1 MPDLTEIAARI
12 CQLQDTASLA
22 PPITADDTTFGIGEA
37 YAVSARLRALR
48 VREGWTPVGR
58 KIGFTNRTIYEEYGV
73 YQPIFGTMYDRT
85 VTYFDPSK
93 SQNEVP
99 LAGLSQPRLE
109 PEIVFKL
116 KAAPPQTTDP
126 VELLGAI
133 EWMAHGIE
141 LVQCHFPDWK
151 FQVADTIA
159 DGGLHGIYR
168 VGRPVAVP
176 EGFNERQQLAGRL
189 ERFTCTLLR
198 EGEVVSSGGGDV
210 VLGSPLNAL
219 GHLIEVLASL
229 PEHPALE
236 AGEIVTTGTLT
247 AAMPVKAGETWS
259 TRIEALEVED
269 LRVVFV

>member
-1 MPDLTEIAARI
+1 MPDIDAIAAQVR
-12 CQLQDTASLA
+12 QLQDAATLA
-22 PPITADDTTFGIGEA
+22 PTITAGDTSFGSDAA
-37 YAVSARLRALR
+37 YAVSSRLRALR
-48 VREGWTPVGR
+48 LEQGWTPVGR

-85 VTYFDPSK
+85 VACLDMSK
-93 SQNEVP
+93 PLHEVP

-116 KAAPPQTTDP
+116 KAPPPRSGDP
-126 VELLGAI
+126 VDLLGAV

-159 DGGLHGIYR
+159 DGGLHGLYR
-168 VGRPVAVP
+168 VGNPVPVP
-176 EGFNERQQLAGRL
+176 KGIDERRTLAERL

-198 EGEVVSSGGGDV
+198 EDELMSTGGGEV

-219 GHLIEVLASL
+219 AHLVEVLASL
-229 PEHPALE
+229 PDHPALE
-236 AGEIVTTGTLT
+236 AGELVTTGTLT
-247 AAMPVKAGETWS
+247 AAMPVQAGETWS
-259 TRIEALEVED
+259 TR
-269 LRVVFV
+269 